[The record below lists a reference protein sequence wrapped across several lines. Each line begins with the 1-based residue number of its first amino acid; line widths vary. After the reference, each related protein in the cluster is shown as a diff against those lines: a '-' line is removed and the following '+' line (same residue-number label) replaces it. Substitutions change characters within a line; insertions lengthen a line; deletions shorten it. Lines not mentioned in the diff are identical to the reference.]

1 MGRTEEFQELINEMR
16 HLKYQ
21 YNDSVELVNRE
32 LIEEGLTVEGSLV
45 TKLNTL
51 IGHLKR
57 QGKYETEDC

>member
-1 MGRTEEFQELINEMR
+1 MGKTEEFQELVEDMK

-32 LIEEGLTVEGSLV
+32 LIEEGLVVEGSLI

-57 QGKYETEDC
+57 RGQNEATTC